1 MDAQEA
7 LAQIRGLAAAGR
19 YILKSHARD
28 RMRERGAQPG
38 DVRQALIDAAKC
50 VWQPDRYN
58 WRVTGP
64 DLEGDD
70 LTLAV
75 EIEENVIVV
84 TVF

>member
-1 MDAQEA
+1 MDSQEA
-7 LAQIRGLAAAGR
+7 LAQVRGLASAGR
-19 YILKSHARD
+19 YILTSHALD

-38 DVRQALIDAAKC
+38 DVRQALVNANEC
-50 VWQPDRYN
+50 MWQHERHT

-75 EIEENVIVV
+75 EIEENVVVV